1 MKRTQE
7 RWNLPQADLNTN
19 GLSGC
24 IQFEGEDLTS
34 NSRKKHFQGKQKEW
48 LDEQVRQKRQFA
60 TSKQDK
66 ENQYSEYVKQITELR
81 GTLESQFYSVKN
93 TNQMNMKEFNQ
104 RMALQKKIE
113 NENQTREK
121 YLQEKNRIKQL
132 EEIHR
137 ERDYT
142 PLQEQ
147 KTN

>member
-7 RWNLPQADLNTN
+7 RWNLPQADLNIN

-24 IQFEGEDLTS
+24 IQFEGEDLTY
-34 NSRKKHFQGKQKEW
+34 NSRKKHFQVKQKEW
-48 LDEQVRQKRQFA
+48 LDEQVRQKKQFA
-60 TSKQDK
+60 CEQKDK
-66 ENQYSEYVKQITELR
+66 ENQHSEYMKQITELR
-81 GTLESQFYSVKN
+81 GTMENQFYSMKS

-104 RMALQKKIE
+104 RMALQNKIE
-113 NENQTREK
+113 KENQIREN
-121 YLQEKNRIKQL
+121 YLQEKNRIQQL

-142 PLQEQ
+142 PLQEH